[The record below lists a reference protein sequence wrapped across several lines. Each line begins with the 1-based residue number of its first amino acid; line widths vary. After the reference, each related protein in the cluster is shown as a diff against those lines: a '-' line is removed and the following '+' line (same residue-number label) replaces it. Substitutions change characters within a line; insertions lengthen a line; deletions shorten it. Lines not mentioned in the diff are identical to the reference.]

1 MLRFLQPE
9 HVHGTR
15 CMDQE
20 STYLILLLVQESL
33 VGVDELQVRSR
44 GDVHMAPLLGQ
55 EMFAQGLYT
64 LMEQHT
70 KLWHL
75 CAHLQHSI

>member
-1 MLRFLQPE
+1 
-9 HVHGTR
+9 
-15 CMDQE
+15 MDQN
-20 STYLILLLVQESL
+20 SSNLILLLAQKSF

-55 EMFAQGLYT
+55 EMLAQGLHA
-64 LMEQHT
+64 LVEQHT

-75 CAHLQHSI
+75 CANLQHSICQ

>member
-1 MLRFLQPE
+1 
-9 HVHGTR
+9 
-15 CMDQE
+15 MDQE
-20 STYLILLLVQESL
+20 STYLILLLIQESL

-44 GDVHMAPLLGQ
+44 GAVHMAPLLGQ